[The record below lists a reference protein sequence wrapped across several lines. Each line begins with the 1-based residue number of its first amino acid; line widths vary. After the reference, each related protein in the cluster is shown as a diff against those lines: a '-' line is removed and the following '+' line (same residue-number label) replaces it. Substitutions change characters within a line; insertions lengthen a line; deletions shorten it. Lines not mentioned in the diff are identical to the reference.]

1 MEYAFLTAL
10 LFAWSV
16 SCARQSTR
24 HHGPNLANAGRI
36 LVAFAVIGA
45 WVSLSGRH
53 VLAPGWPWLVLSGA
67 LGLGL
72 GDIALFNALPRI
84 GPALTILLMQ
94 CLAAPFAL
102 AIEYLMLGTTVT
114 WTQAGSAALILVGVA
129 VALGAAPEGS
139 TDRRERRVGV
149 ALGVL
154 AAFGQACGAVSTP
167 LARHACDLAGG
178 VMPDG
183 IGQAFMRLLG
193 GVPVVLGYALW
204 QTRQAGILAGVPR
217 PYDRR
222 RGLGWMLMNGLSGP
236 AFGVACYQYALT
248 HHPAALVLSVVA
260 LTPLLALPM
269 QWATEGRRPGW
280 RAWLGGSIAVLGAAL
295 LKWLSA

>member
-24 HHGPNLANAGRI
+24 HHGPDVANAGRI
-36 LVAFAVIGA
+36 LVALAVMGA
-45 WVSLSGRH
+45 WVLLTDRH
-53 VLAPGWPWLVLSGA
+53 PVAPGWPWLVLSGA

-102 AIEYLMLGTTVT
+102 ALEYLLLGTTIR
-114 WTQAGSAALILVGVA
+114 WAQAGAAAVILAGVA
-129 VALGAAPEGS
+129 VALGAPPEGS
-139 TDRRERRVGV
+139 EDRRQRRIGV

-167 LARHACDLAGG
+167 LAHHACDLAGG

-183 IGQAFMRLLG
+183 VSQGLMRILG
-193 GVPVVLGYALW
+193 GVPIVLGFVLW
-204 QTRQAGILAGVPR
+204 QTRRTGLLANVPR

-222 RGLGWMLMNGLSGP
+222 RGLGWMIMNGLSGP
-236 AFGVACYQYALT
+236 GLGVACYQWALT
-248 HHPAALVLSVVA
+248 THPAAIVLSIVA
-260 LTPLLALPM
+260 LTPIIALPM
-269 QWATEGRRPGW
+269 QWATEGRRPGR
-280 RAWLGGSIAVLGAAL
+280 RAWIGGAIAVAGVVL
-295 LKWLSA
+295 LRNA